1 MVVEENNYSEKSW
14 FKTLLLCWVAGI
26 FGAHR
31 TYVGKKKTA
40 WIQFFTL
47 GGLGI
52 WAIIDLY
59 LIATQ
64 KFTDSNDNK
73 VANNDQ
79 LLMKKIGIIC
89 IILCALNVLQI
100 KGKMQEIK
108 LLDIFAENNIMS
120 EANIDASMEVRIE
133 RDASE
138 YEIQKLKLEIGKID
152 GIESIKFHP
161 KEENAKAYLEEK
173 GDKAYLFEPYIDMIS
188 NTYVVTVNNIHKAE
202 KISNEI
208 SGLQNVKN
216 VYLGD
221 ELSKLI
227 TNEKSTTKITKAAIN
242 IRVAIW
248 MINILELGTIGII
261 LITRRKN
268 EE

>member
-1 MVVEENNYSEKSW
+1 MEENNYSEKSW
-14 FKTLLLCWVAGI
+14 LKTLLLCWVAGI

-64 KFTDSNDNK
+64 KFTDSNDKRVINK
-73 VANNDQ
+73 DQ
-79 LLMKKIGIIC
+79 LLMRKVGIIC
-89 IILCALNVLQI
+89 MILCILNVFQI
-100 KGKMQEIK
+100 KGKIEEIK
-108 LLDIFAENNIMS
+108 LLDFFTENNTMC
-120 EANIDASMEVRIE
+120 EANTDNSMEVRIE
-133 RDASE
+133 LDANE
-138 YEIQKLKLEIGKID
+138 YEIQKLKLEIEKIE
-152 GIESIKFHP
+152 GIKSVEFHS
-161 KEENAKAYLEEK
+161 KEQNAKEYLASQ
-173 GDKAYLFEPYIDMIS
+173 GDRAKYFEPYIDMIP
-188 NTYVVTVNNIHKAE
+188 NTYIVTVNNIHKAE

-216 VYLGD
+216 VDLGD

-227 TNEKSTTKITKAAIN
+227 KNEKSTTKITKAAIN

-248 MINILELGTIGII
+248 IINILELGIIGII